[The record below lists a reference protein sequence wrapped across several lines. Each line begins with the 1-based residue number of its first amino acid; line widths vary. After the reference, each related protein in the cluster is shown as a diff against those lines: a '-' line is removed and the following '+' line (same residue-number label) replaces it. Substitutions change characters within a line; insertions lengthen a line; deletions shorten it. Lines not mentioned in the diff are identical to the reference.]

1 MTPVPSIECVQ
12 ARESA
17 SVRLDAE
24 LPELDTLRLDAH
36 LRSCAECRAFAEELA
51 ALTAELRTARL
62 ERPGTAVVLPR
73 RSRLPALQMRP
84 VAAVAALVVV
94 AAGSSFALGHAVGT
108 NGPAVPTVSTVSNV
122 GDVRADST
130 LQHLLARLS
139 SLQPEPRSP
148 GRLKAV

>member
-36 LRSCAECRAFAEELA
+36 LRGCAECRAFAEELA
-51 ALTAELRTARL
+51 ALTAEVRAARL

-73 RSRLPALQMRP
+73 RRLPALQMRP

-108 NGPAVPTVSTVSNV
+108 SGPTVTTVSTVSNV
-122 GDVRADST
+122 SNVPADET